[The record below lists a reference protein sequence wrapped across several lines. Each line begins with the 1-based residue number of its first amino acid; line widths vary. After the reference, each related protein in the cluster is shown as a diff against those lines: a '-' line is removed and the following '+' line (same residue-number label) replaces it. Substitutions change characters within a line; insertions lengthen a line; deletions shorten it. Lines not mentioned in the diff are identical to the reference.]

1 MRREIAAAERAS
13 MFKCWDCKTDI
24 KANALFCPS
33 CKKIQ
38 PPAPID
44 HFERLGLQRDF
55 EIGAK
60 NLEVAYF
67 ALQRQLHPDLFIN
80 KSDKEKSLSMQQTM
94 DLNQAFETLK
104 SPLKRAEYI
113 LSLNGITVNV
123 DNANVKPSQEILIE
137 SLETRERLENA
148 ANNNEIRALS
158 IEAADGRLKAIDDIK
173 HDLSEGKLAQ
183 AASSAIKLRYLEKL
197 IEEIKLKKA

>member
-1 MRREIAAAERAS
+1 M
-13 MFKCWDCKTDI
+13 KTTCWNCKTEL
-24 KANALFCPS
+24 KASLLFCPS

-44 HFERLGLQRDF
+44 HFERLGLPRDF

-67 ALQRQLHPDLFIN
+67 ALQRQLHPDLFVN
-80 KSDKEKSLSMQQTM
+80 KSDKEKALSMQQTM

-113 LSLNGITVNV
+113 LSLNGITVNI
-123 DNANVKPSQEILIE
+123 DNANTKPSQEILME

-148 ANNNEIRALS
+148 DKDELRTLAIQ
-158 IEAADGRLKAIDDIK
+158 AADDKLKAISDIK
-173 HDLSEGKLAQ
+173 QHLAQGKLAQ
-183 AASSAIKLRYLEKL
+183 AAQATIKLRYLEKL
-197 IEEIKLKKA
+197 IEEIRLK